1 MANKDGI
8 WKNLEVVTDEID
20 DWKVLM
26 APHVTT
32 YKNAKG
38 IAQKAHKA
46 MNLVSE
52 SVRLLPRIT
61 SYYLVWGQPVIW
73 TVVALVTYTL
83 ST

>member
-26 APHVTT
+26 APHVNT

-38 IAQKAHKA
+38 VVQKAHKA

-52 SVRLLPRIT
+52 SVRLLPRTT

>member
-20 DWKVLM
+20 DWKMVM
-26 APHVTT
+26 RVHVATF
-32 YKNAKG
+32 KNAKG

-52 SVRLLPRIT
+52 SVRLLPRT
-61 SYYLVWGQPVIW
+61 VSYYLVWGQPVIW

>member
-20 DWKVLM
+20 DWKVIM
-26 APHVTT
+26 KTHVATF
-32 YKNAKG
+32 KAAEG

-46 MNLVSE
+46 MNLVTE
-52 SVRLLPRIT
+52 SVRLLPRT
-61 SYYLVWGQPVIW
+61 VAYYLVWGQPVIW
-73 TVVALVTYTL
+73 GLVALVTYNL